1 MMSDEQV
8 HAAARMLRAARH
20 DPAHR
25 LAALPEELTPP
36 DMEACLAI
44 QAAAAEHVSI
54 GGWKVGVWS
63 KTEFFCAPMP
73 AHGIHAS
80 PANPG
85 ANLGAGV
92 MRGVEAEVAF
102 RIGHGLPPREHPYS
116 RDEVIAAMATAHPA
130 IELLESAF
138 LDPDAIDRLSNL
150 ADSLMHG
157 AFVHGHGVADWHGLD
172 FPAMTVTQHIAG
184 LPDMQR
190 TGNPAGDM
198 VRLVEWL
205 ANVGSVWAGGL
216 RHGQYV
222 TCGSWTGKT
231 LAPPGARISV
241 SFPGLGEAE
250 AAYQA

>member
-8 HAAARMLRAARH
+8 HAAAQLLLAARR

-25 LAALPEELTPP
+25 IAALPDALTPP

-44 QAAAAEHVSI
+44 QAAAAEHVAI
-54 GGWKVGVWS
+54 GGWKVGLLS
-63 KTEFFCAPMP
+63 KTECFCAPMP

-80 PANPG
+80 PA
-85 ANLGAGV
+85 ALGAGL

-102 RIGHGLPPREHPYS
+102 RIGHALPPRDHRYGRE
-116 RDEVIAAMATAHPA
+116 EVIAAMATAHPA
-130 IELLESAF
+130 IEVLESAF
-138 LDPDAIDRLSNL
+138 LDPDTTDRLSNL
-150 ADSLMHG
+150 ADSMLHG
-157 AFVHGHGVADWHGLD
+157 GFVHGPGVTDWHGLD
-172 FPAMTVTQHIAG
+172 FASMTVTQSIAG

-231 LAPPGARISV
+231 LAPAGARIAV
-241 SFPGLGEAE
+241 AFPGLGEAE
-250 AAYQA
+250 ATYQ

>member
-1 MMSDEQV
+1 MMSDENV
-8 HAAARMLRAARH
+8 HAAAQLLLAARR
-20 DPAHR
+20 DPEHR
-25 LAALPEELTPP
+25 LAALPAELTPP

-54 GGWKVGVWS
+54 GGWKVGLWS

-80 PANPG
+80 PAE
-85 ANLGAGV
+85 LGDGV

-102 RIGHGLPPREHPYS
+102 HIGHSLPPRETPYT
-116 RDEVIAAMATAHPA
+116 REEVIHAMHTAHLA

-138 LDPDAIDRLSNL
+138 LDPDTTDRLSNL
-150 ADSLMHG
+150 ADSMLHG
-157 AFVHGHGVADWHGLD
+157 AFVHGAGVSEWHAMN
-172 FPAMTVTQHIAG
+172 FPAMTVTQSIDG
-184 LPDMQR
+184 LPEMQR

-216 RHGQYV
+216 RAGQFV

-231 LAPPGARISV
+231 LAPPGAAIGVR
-241 SFPGLGEAE
+241 FPELGEAHARY
-250 AAYQA
+250 AAP